1 MSGQLSLED
10 ILGPFDCEAK
20 STSEQSLAKTPVI
33 TTYAVEFYDKEEK
46 QRIDW
51 FDVKNE
57 SEAWSTAVKEHGKGI
72 QNIGV
77 TRSDRTRDEIM
88 ALD

>member
-1 MSGQLSLED
+1 MKQLTLDDVVGS
-10 ILGPFDCEAK
+10 FDYSAT
-20 STSEQSLAKTPVI
+20 STSEQFLAKTPVI

-51 FDVKNE
+51 FDIKTE
-57 SEAWSTAVKEHGKGI
+57 SEAWSAAVKEHGKGI
-72 QNIGV
+72 QKIGII
-77 TRSDRTRDEIM
+77 RSERTRDEIM

>member
-1 MSGQLSLED
+1 MKQLTLED
-10 ILGPFDCEAK
+10 VVGNFDYAAK
-20 STSEQSLAKTPVI
+20 TTAERFLAKTPVI

-51 FDVKNE
+51 FDVNTE
-57 SEAWSTAVKEHGKGI
+57 SEAWSAAVKEHGKGI
-72 QNIGV
+72 QKIGIN
-77 TRSDRTRDEIM
+77 RSERTRKEIM

>member
-1 MSGQLSLED
+1 MKQLTLED
-10 ILGPFDCEAK
+10 VVGSFDYAAK
-20 STSEQSLAKTPVI
+20 STSERFLAKTPVI

-51 FDVKNE
+51 FDVNTE
-57 SEAWSTAVKEHGKGI
+57 SEAWSAAVKEHGKGI
-72 QNIGV
+72 QKIRI
-77 TRSDRTRDEIM
+77 TRSERSRDEIM

>member
-1 MSGQLSLED
+1 MKQLTLED
-10 ILGPFDCEAK
+10 VVGSFDYAAT
-20 STSEQSLAKTPVI
+20 STSERFLAKAPVI

-51 FDVKNE
+51 FDVKTE
-57 SEAWSTAVKEHGKGI
+57 SEAWSAAVKEHGKGI
-72 QNIGV
+72 QKIGIKYSE
-77 TRSDRTRDEIM
+77 RSRAEIM

>member
-1 MSGQLSLED
+1 MKQLTLED
-10 ILGPFDCEAK
+10 VVGSFDYAAT
-20 STSEQSLAKTPVI
+20 STSEQFLAKTPVI

-51 FDVKNE
+51 FDVKTE
-57 SEAWSTAVKEHGKGI
+57 SEAWSASVKEHGKGI
-72 QNIGV
+72 QKIRI

>member
-1 MSGQLSLED
+1 MKQLTLED
-10 ILGPFDCEAK
+10 VVGSFDYAAK
-20 STSEQSLAKTPVI
+20 TTAEQFLAKTPVI

-51 FDVKNE
+51 FDVNTE

-72 QNIGV
+72 QKIGIKH
-77 TRSDRTRDEIM
+77 SKRTREEIM
-88 ALD
+88 AMD

>member
-1 MSGQLSLED
+1 MKQLTLED
-10 ILGPFDCEAK
+10 VVGSFDYAAT
-20 STSEQSLAKTPVI
+20 STAGRFLAKTPVI

-51 FDVKNE
+51 FDVNTE
-57 SEAWSTAVKEHGKGI
+57 SEAWGAAVKEHGKGI
-72 QNIGV
+72 QKIGIN
-77 TRSDRTRDEIM
+77 RSERTRKEIM

>member
-1 MSGQLSLED
+1 MKQLTLED
-10 ILGPFDCEAK
+10 VVGSFDYKAK
-20 STSEQSLAKTPVI
+20 STSEQFLAKTPVI

-51 FDVKNE
+51 FDVKTE
-57 SEAWSTAVKEHGKGI
+57 SEAWSAAVKEHGKGI
-72 QNIGV
+72 RKIGI
-77 TRSDRTRDEIM
+77 TISDRTRDEIM

>member
-1 MSGQLSLED
+1 MKQLTLED
-10 ILGPFDCEAK
+10 VVGSFDYAAK
-20 STSEQSLAKTPVI
+20 STAERFLAKTPVI

-51 FDVKNE
+51 FDVKTE
-57 SEAWSTAVKEHGKGI
+57 SEAWSASVKEHGKGI
-72 QNIGV
+72 QKIRI
-77 TRSDRTRDEIM
+77 TRSNRTRAEIM

>member
-1 MSGQLSLED
+1 MKQLTLED
-10 ILGPFDCEAK
+10 VVGSFDYAATN
-20 STSEQSLAKTPVI
+20 TSEQFLAKTPVI

-51 FDVKNE
+51 FDVNTE
-57 SEAWSTAVKEHGKGI
+57 SEAWSAAVKEHGKGI
-72 QNIGV
+72 QKIR
-77 TRSDRTRDEIM
+77 TTHSDRTRAEIM

>member
-1 MSGQLSLED
+1 MKQLTLED
-10 ILGPFDCEAK
+10 VVGSFDYAAT
-20 STSEQSLAKTPVI
+20 STSERFLAKTPVI

-51 FDVKNE
+51 FDVKTE
-57 SEAWSTAVKEHGKGI
+57 SEAWSAAVKEYGKGI
-72 QNIGV
+72 QKIGI

>member
-1 MSGQLSLED
+1 MKQLTLED
-10 ILGPFDCEAK
+10 VVGSFDYAAT
-20 STSEQSLAKTPVI
+20 STSERFLAKTPVI

-51 FDVKNE
+51 FDVKTE
-57 SEAWSTAVKEHGKGI
+57 SEAWSAAVKEHGKGI
-72 QNIGV
+72 QKIRI
-77 TRSDRTRDEIM
+77 TRSERTRDEIM